1 MTTDHY
7 PQILDLQTAAEYVDV
22 SPFALKS
29 LVTAGYVDA
38 SRNSDAQLRFTMSDL
53 KAFVARNSD
62 NGSSVD
68 LPGDLVLP
76 ALEPSELVELLDD
89 RAEHMALRMLKMY
102 STVFPQVQSWPP
114 ARLSKFVTVTRAR
127 FKAIL
132 AVALSEK
139 FDQELL
145 DDLHHIGSSAA
156 KHEVKLPEILL
167 LLRVSRDLVVQN
179 AIEVTESD
187 DRPSGFALSL
197 LLTRIM
203 PAMDRLA
210 DALTAGYWETMFP
223 GQ

>member
-1 MTTDHY
+1 MSTDQH

-29 LVTAGYVDA
+29 LVNAGYLGA
-38 SRNSDAQLRFTMSDL
+38 SRNGEAQLRFTRSDL
-53 KAFVARNSD
+53 KAFIARNSD
-62 NGSSVD
+62 NGSGVD
-68 LPGDLVLP
+68 LRHDLPLP

-89 RAEHMALRMLKMY
+89 RAEHMALRMLTMY
-102 STVFPQVQSWPP
+102 STVFPQVKSWPP
-114 ARLSKFVTVTRAR
+114 HRLNKFVRVTQAR
-127 FKAIL
+127 FEAIL
-132 AVALSEK
+132 SVALGEK
-139 FDQELL
+139 FDQDLL
-145 DDLHHIGSSAA
+145 DDLHRIGASAA
-156 KHEVKLPEILL
+156 EHAVKLPDVLV

-210 DALTAGYWETMFP
+210 DALTAGYWEAMFP
-223 GQ
+223 A